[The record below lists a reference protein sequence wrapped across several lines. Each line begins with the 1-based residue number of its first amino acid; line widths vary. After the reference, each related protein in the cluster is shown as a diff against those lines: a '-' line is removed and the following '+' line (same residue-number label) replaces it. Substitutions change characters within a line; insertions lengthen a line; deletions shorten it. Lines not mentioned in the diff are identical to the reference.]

1 MQFYF
6 PAADIYYTIPFG
18 KIIRGLRH
26 DNERPT
32 ICYIS
37 PKELE
42 KQAQKMPLA
51 MYLLQIRMALTV
63 GGRIEIKSV

>member
-6 PAADIYYTIPFG
+6 DVADIYYTIPFG
-18 KIIRGLRH
+18 KTIRGLRH
-26 DNERPT
+26 NNERPT
-32 ICYIS
+32 ICYIT

-51 MYLLQIRMALTV
+51 DYLNQIHMALTDK
-63 GGRIEIKSV
+63 GRIEIKSL